1 MTATTVAVKPVN
13 GKMQGL
19 LMSGYMLASIA
30 TAMVSYH
37 NFHYEDI
44 HAHVVTNKQ
53 TKKVLLIFFCI
64 ITYNEKR

>member
-1 MTATTVAVKPVN
+1 
-13 GKMQGL
+13 
-19 LMSGYMLASIA
+19 MSGYMLASIA

-53 TKKVLLIFFCI
+53 TKKCH
-64 ITYNEKR
+64 